1 MLETILLTASLTETC
16 ISKSNGIFS
25 AMIFRKVWRTSGRE
39 RELFWSRLFSRL
51 QKAEGGGWGV
61 PSRVSPDG
69 ENNAAKKN
77 MNRSKSAKRHGTGGP

>member
-1 MLETILLTASLTETC
+1 MANFLPFFSGKFGALQGER
-16 ISKSNGIFS
+16 KSR
-25 AMIFRKVWRTSGRE
+25 FRVGYVVGYKR
-39 RELFWSRLFSRL
+39 
-51 QKAEGGGWGV
+51 QKGEGWGV